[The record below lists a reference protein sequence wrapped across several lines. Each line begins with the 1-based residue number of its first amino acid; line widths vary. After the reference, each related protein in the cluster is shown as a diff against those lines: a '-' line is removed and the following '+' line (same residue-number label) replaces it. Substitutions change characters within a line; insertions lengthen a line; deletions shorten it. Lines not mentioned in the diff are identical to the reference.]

1 MSVMVLETER
11 LFLRHLTPDDDV
23 FILELLNEP
32 GFLENIGDRKVRT
45 LEDAR
50 RYVADGPAASYAQH
64 GFGLWWVGLKATA
77 EPVGICGLIKRDV
90 LEHPD
95 IGYAFLA
102 RFSGQGFASE
112 AAAAV
117 LAYGRR
123 ALGLGRIVAITR
135 PDNDG
140 SIRVLEKIGLRYE
153 GMVTLPDHGGDSRY
167 FISDI

>member
-11 LFLRHLTPDDDV
+11 LFLRHLTPDDDT

-32 GFLENIGDRKVRT
+32 GFLENIGDRQVRT
-45 LEDAR
+45 LEEAR

-90 LEHPD
+90 LDHPD

-112 AAAAV
+112 AGAAV
-117 LAYGRR
+117 LAYGRN
-123 ALGLGRIVAITR
+123 ALGLTRIVAITK

-140 SIRVLEKIGLRYE
+140 SIRLLEKIGLKFD

-167 FISDI
+167 LISDV

>member
-1 MSVMVLETER
+1 MLVLETER
-11 LFLRHLTPDDDV
+11 LFLRRLTTGDDA

-32 GFLENIGDRKVRT
+32 GFLENIGDRQVRS

-50 RYVADGPAASYAQH
+50 RYVADGPTASYALH
-64 GFGLWWVGLKATA
+64 GFGLWWTGLKTTA
-77 EPVGICGLIKRDV
+77 EPVGICGLIKREV
-90 LEHPD
+90 LDHPD

-102 RFSGQGFASE
+102 RFSGQGLASE

-117 LAYGRR
+117 LAYGRNV
-123 ALGLGRIVAITR
+123 LGLTRIVAITK

-140 SIRVLEKIGLRYE
+140 SIRVLEKIGLRFD

-167 FISDI
+167 FISDV

>member
-50 RYVADGPAASYAQH
+50 RYVADGPAASYALH

-77 EPVGICGLIKRDV
+77 APVGICGLIKRDV
-90 LEHPD
+90 LDHPD

-112 AAAAV
+112 AGAAV
-117 LAYGRR
+117 LAYGRK
-123 ALGLGRIVAITR
+123 ALGLTRIVAITK
-135 PDNDG
+135 PDNHG
-140 SIRVLEKIGLRYE
+140 SIRVLEKIGLTFN
-153 GMVTLPDHGGDSRY
+153 GMILLPDHGGDSRY
-167 FISDI
+167 FISDA